1 MSAEQWV
8 QFKSPKELER
18 VVKLLGDIVGGMI
31 SCGDVH
37 VRVDRKSKT
46 SLRISYQA
54 RFYRRELALLV
65 TRELSRRFA
74 VTRIGADVV
83 AAWSDQDYAAQ
94 PELCKVPAD
103 LVLLDDKFGTAKTGA
118 DLIQVLR
125 VDHPTALVVSISG
138 SPVSYAD
145 QWVGKGVDRETLADL
160 CKTAAVRRG
169 QAAR

>member
-74 VTRIGADVV
+74 VTRIGADAVGWYPDKDWTRYEDELVHDYGQQYKSWPEWIRNWKPEFSKREFGRAMPRLLEQIQILDSQVV
-83 AAWSDQDYAAQ
+83 
-94 PELCKVPAD
+94 ELFDNLEKANELPNS
-103 LVLLDDKFGTAKTGA
+103 
-118 DLIQVLR
+118 
-125 VDHPTALVVSISG
+125 VS
-138 SPVSYAD
+138 
-145 QWVGKGVDRETLADL
+145 
-160 CKTAAVRRG
+160 VR
-169 QAAR
+169 